1 MIPTLGVVG
10 GAGKYRAFHG
20 LILDLQIPLFL
31 LSAKIMMVINGNDGD
46 KNGEGDDSNDERIVR
61 SIKIIIMM
69 MRNIFDD
76 NENINIIF
84 LYITGLIIPLF
95 HSSLFFLVHH
105 IFLYKIPYHCREN
118 TCISITF
125 CSSLS
130 I

>member
-1 MIPTLGVVG
+1 MG
-10 GAGKYRAFHG
+10 GAEKYRAFHG

-31 LSAKIMMVINGNDGD
+31 LSAKIMMGINGNDGD
-46 KNGEGDDSNDERIVR
+46 KYGDCDDRIDDRIVR

-69 MRNIFDD
+69 MREILDG

-105 IFLYKIPYHCREN
+105 IFFI
-118 TCISITF
+118 
-125 CSSLS
+125 
-130 I
+130 